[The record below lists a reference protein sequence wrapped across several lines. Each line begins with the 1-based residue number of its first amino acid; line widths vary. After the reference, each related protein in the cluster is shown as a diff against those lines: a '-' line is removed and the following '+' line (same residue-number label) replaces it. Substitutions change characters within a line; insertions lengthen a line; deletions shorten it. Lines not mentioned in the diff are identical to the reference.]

1 MKKTQ
6 NMYFPSKK
14 PSSTVE
20 KSEDSITGKFDPTA
34 LERGAKAMKDLDSS
48 PNATKAFEVIKLQ
61 EQTKQREIQAQIEK
75 TVTDRQQFAAQKAQ
89 IEGEERRKTI
99 QEQSEQA
106 RRMAEFQ
113 AQIDAELNQ
122 KKAQDQ
128 LRQNEEFLKQQHEQ
142 FLRQESLRKRTDME
156 IEEARRKTLAEQAR
170 IGKET
175 EVARVKAEAEG
186 RIAQERE
193 NVDIRLQEMRA
204 KMSEKRQTRM
214 ETLNT
219 TFTSLGSGFS
229 TLMGDKQRLTALC
242 LGTTGIFFGL
252 FAAKQ
257 GTRVAA
263 TLIERSLG
271 KPPLV
276 RETSRW
282 TFAPTRWVQSLLKSE
297 KKGVFDKIVL
307 EQTLAERLQWTTN
320 SLVNARKNKTPFRHL
335 LLYGPPGTGKTLFA
349 RTLARQSGLDYAIMT
364 GGDVGPLGKD
374 AVDELN
380 KLFKWAAGR
389 PNGMILFIDEADAF
403 LRQGRGIAPG
413 SNGGMSEDMRN
424 VLSAFL
430 HHTGTESNRI
440 MVVLATNCRDVLD
453 RAVLDRMDEQFEFPR
468 PGLEERKQMLNM
480 FIKEHISDRMAV
492 DPEVL
497 DPKYIEEVAVK
508 TEGFSG
514 RQISKLVLAYQ
525 SAVYGSGAN
534 GLTRGMADTVLNWKL
549 EHFEMDQKHTV

>member
-1 MKKTQ
+1 
-6 NMYFPSKK
+6 MYFPSQKK
-14 PSSTVE
+14 PSNAIE
-20 KSEDSITGKFDPTA
+20 KGEESITGKFDPTA

-48 PNATKAFEVIKLQ
+48 PNASKAFEVIKLQ
-61 EQTKQREIQAQIEK
+61 EQTKQREIQAQIER
-75 TVTDRQQFAAQKAQ
+75 TMTERQQFAAQKAQ

-106 RRMAEFQ
+106 RRMAEYQ
-113 AQIDAELNQ
+113 AQLDAELNQ

-142 FLRQESLRKRTDME
+142 FLRQEAMRKKTDME

-170 IGKET
+170 IAKET
-175 EVARVKAEAEG
+175 EVARVKAESEG
-186 RIAQERE
+186 RTAQERS
-193 NVDIRLQEMRA
+193 NVDVRLQEMRA
-204 KMSEKRQTRM
+204 KMAEKRQTRM

-219 TFTSLGSGFS
+219 TFSSLGGGVSS
-229 TLMGDKQRLTALC
+229 LLADKQRLTALC
-242 LGTTGIFFGL
+242 LGVSGMFLGV

-257 GTRVAA
+257 GTRIAA

-282 TFAPTRWVQSLLKSE
+282 TFSPTRWVQSLVKSDGNNKQNLFE
-297 KKGVFDKIVL
+297 KIVL
-307 EQTLAERLQWTTN
+307 EDSLAERLQWTTN

-380 KLFKWAAGR
+380 KLFKWASGR
-389 PNGMILFIDEADAF
+389 KNGMILFIDEADAF
-403 LRQGRGIAPG
+403 LRQGRASG
-413 SNGGMSEDMRN
+413 NMSEDMRN

-430 HHTGTESNRI
+430 HHTGTESSRI
-440 MVVLATNCRDVLD
+440 MVVLATNCKEVLD

-468 PGLEERKQMLNM
+468 PGLEQRKAMLQMFL
-480 FIKEHISDRMAV
+480 KEHISDRMAV
-492 DPEVL
+492 DPDVV
-497 DPKYIEEVAVK
+497 DPKYIDQVAMK

-525 SAVYGSGAN
+525 SAVYGSGAK
-534 GLTRGMADTVLNWKL
+534 GLTKGMADTVLDWKL
-549 EHFEMDQKHTV
+549 EHFQLDEQHSTPAQ

>member
-1 MKKTQ
+1 
-6 NMYFPSKK
+6 MYFPSTSKK
-14 PSSTVE
+14 PSSAIE
-20 KSEDSITGKFDPTA
+20 KDENSITGKFDPTA
-34 LERGAKAMKDLDSS
+34 LERGAKALKELDSS
-48 PNATKAFEVIKLQ
+48 PNSSKAFDIIKMQ
-61 EQTKQREIQAQIEK
+61 EQTKQKEIQAQIEK
-75 TVTDRQQFAAQKAQ
+75 TVTERQSLAAQKAQ

-99 QEQSEQA
+99 QEQTEQA
-106 RRMAEFQ
+106 RRMAEYQ
-113 AQIDAELNQ
+113 AKLDAELSQ

-128 LRQNEEFLKQQHEQ
+128 LRQNEEFLRQQHEQ
-142 FLRQESLRKRTDME
+142 FMRQESMRKKTDME

-170 IGKET
+170 IAKET

-186 RIAQERE
+186 RTEQERA

-204 KMSEKRQTRM
+204 KMAEKRQTSV
-214 ETLNT
+214 ETLNIT
-219 TFTSLGSGFS
+219 LSSLGSGF
-229 TLMGDKQRLTALC
+229 TNLMADKQRLTALV
-242 LGTTGIFFGL
+242 LATTGIFAGL

-257 GTRVAA
+257 GSRVAA

-282 TFAPTRWVQSLLKSE
+282 TFSPSRWLQSLF
-297 KKGVFDKIVL
+297 KKENPQLFEKIVL
-307 EQTLAERLQWTTN
+307 EETLAERLQWTTN

-380 KLFKWAAGR
+380 KLFKWASGR
-389 PNGMILFIDEADAF
+389 KNGMILFIDEADAF
-403 LRQGRGIAPG
+403 LRQGRGLAPG
-413 SNGGMSEDMRN
+413 ASGGMSEDMRN

-453 RAVLDRMDEQFEFPR
+453 RAVLDRMDEEFEFPR
-468 PGLEERKQMLNM
+468 PGLEQRRQMLNM
-480 FIKEHISDRMAV
+480 FMKEHITERMAV
-492 DPEVL
+492 DPDVV
-497 DPKYIEEVAVK
+497 DPKYIDDVAIK

-514 RQISKLVLAYQ
+514 RQMSKLVLAFQ
-525 SAVYGSGAN
+525 SAVYGSGAK
-534 GLTRGMADTVLNWKL
+534 GLTKGMADTVLNWKL
-549 EHFEMDQKHTV
+549 EHFEMDQKHSTPAQ

>member
-1 MKKTQ
+1 
-6 NMYFPSKK
+6 MYFPSAKK
-14 PSSTVE
+14 PSSAAE
-20 KSEDSITGKFDPTA
+20 KAEDSITGKFDPTA
-34 LERGAKAMKDLDSS
+34 LERGAKAMKELDSS
-48 PNATKAFEVIKLQ
+48 PNASKAFEVIKMQ
-61 EQTKQREIQAQIEK
+61 EATKQKEIQAQIEK
-75 TVTDRQQFAAQKAQ
+75 TFTERQSLAAQKAQ

-106 RRMAEFQ
+106 KRMAEYQ
-113 AQIDAELNQ
+113 AQLDAELSQ

-128 LRQNEEFLKQQHEQ
+128 LRQNEEFLRQQHEQ
-142 FLRQESLRKRTDME
+142 FMRQENMRKKTDME
-156 IEEARRKTLAEQAR
+156 IEDARRKTLAEQAR
-170 IGKET
+170 IAKET
-175 EVARVKAEAEG
+175 EVARVKAEAEC
-186 RIAQERE
+186 RTAQERA
-193 NVDIRLQEMRA
+193 NIDIRLQEMKA
-204 KMSEKRQTRM
+204 KMAEKRQTRM

-219 TFTSLGSGFS
+219 TLSSLGSGFS
-229 TLMGDKQRLTALC
+229 SLMADKQRLTALC

-263 TLIERSLG
+263 SLVERSLG

-282 TFAPTRWVQSLLKSE
+282 TFSPSRWISQLLK
-297 KKGVFDKIVL
+297 KKDANLFDKIVL
-307 EQTLAERLQWTTN
+307 EETLAERLQWTTN
-320 SLVNARKNKTPFRHL
+320 SLLNARKNKTPFRHL

-380 KLFKWAAGR
+380 KLFKWATDR
-389 PNGMILFIDEADAF
+389 KNGMILFIDEADAF
-403 LRQGRGIAPG
+403 LRQGRGLTPG
-413 SNGGMSEDMRN
+413 ANGGMSEDMRN

-453 RAVLDRMDEQFEFPR
+453 RAVLDRMDEQFQFPR
-468 PGLEERKQMLNM
+468 PGLEQRKQMLEM
-480 FIKEHISDRMAV
+480 FLKEHITDRMAV
-492 DPEVL
+492 DPDVV
-497 DPKYIEEVAVK
+497 DPKYIEEVAIK

-525 SAVYGSGAN
+525 SAVYGSGAK
-534 GLTRGMADTVLNWKL
+534 GLTKGMADTVLNWKL
-549 EHFEMDQKHTV
+549 EHFEMDQQHSTPAV

>member
-1 MKKTQ
+1 
-6 NMYFPSKK
+6 MYFPSSKK
-14 PSSTVE
+14 PSSAVE

-48 PNATKAFEVIKLQ
+48 PNASKAFEVIKLQ
-61 EQTKQREIQAQIEK
+61 EQTKQKEIQMEIEK
-75 TVTDRQQFAAQKAQ
+75 QVTERQQLGLQRAQV
-89 IEGEERRKTI
+89 EGEEKRKTL
-99 QEQSEQA
+99 QEQTQQQQ
-106 RRMAEFQ
+106 RLAEYQ
-113 AQIDAELNQ
+113 AQLDAELSQ

-128 LRQNEEFLKQQHEQ
+128 LRQNEEFLRQQHEQ
-142 FLRQESLRKRTDME
+142 FMRQENMRKKTDME

-170 IGKET
+170 IAKET
-175 EVARVKAEAEG
+175 EVARVKAESEG
-186 RIAQERE
+186 RIAQERQ

-204 KMSEKRQTRM
+204 KMSEKRQTRL

-219 TFTSLGSGFS
+219 TFASVGSGIS
-229 TLMGDKQRLTALC
+229 SLLADKQRLTALA
-242 LGTTGIFFGL
+242 LGTTGIFFGV
-252 FAAKQ
+252 FAARQ

-263 TLIERSLG
+263 TLVERALG

-282 TFAPTRWVQSLLKSE
+282 TFDPQRWIKSMFGKSE
-297 KKGVFDKIVL
+297 KKNLFEKIVL
-307 EQTLAERLQWTTN
+307 EEALSERLQWTTN
-320 SLVNARKNKTPFRHL
+320 SLINARKNKTPFRHL

-380 KLFKWAAGR
+380 KLFKWATNR
-389 PNGMILFIDEADAF
+389 KNGMILFIDEADAF
-403 LRQGRGIAPG
+403 LRQGRGLTPG
-413 SNGGMSEDMRN
+413 ASGGMSEDMRN

-468 PGLEERKQMLNM
+468 PGLEQRKQMLNM
-480 FIKEHISDRMAV
+480 FMKEHITDRMAV
-492 DPEVL
+492 DPDVV
-497 DPKYIEEVAVK
+497 DPKYIEEVAIK

-525 SAVYGSGAN
+525 SAVYGSGAK
-534 GLTRGMADTVLNWKL
+534 GLTKGMADTVLQWKL
-549 EHFEMDQKHTV
+549 EHFELDEQHSTPAV

>member
-1 MKKTQ
+1 MK
-6 NMYFPSKK
+6 
-14 PSSTVE
+14 E
-20 KSEDSITGKFDPTA
+20 
-34 LERGAKAMKDLDSS
+34 LDSS
-48 PNATKAFEVIKLQ
+48 PNSSKAFEIIKLQ
-61 EQTKQREIQAQIEK
+61 EQSKQKEIQREIERQITE
-75 TVTDRQQFAAQKAQ
+75 RQQLGLQRAQV
-89 IEGEERRKTI
+89 EGEEKRKTL
-99 QEQSEQA
+99 QEQSQQA
-106 RRMAEFQ
+106 QRMAEYQ
-113 AQIDAELNQ
+113 AQLDAELNQ
-122 KKAQDQ
+122 RKAQDQ

-142 FLRQESLRKRTDME
+142 FLRQESLRKKTDME

-170 IGKET
+170 IAKET

-193 NVDIRLQEMRA
+193 NIDVRLQEMRA
-204 KMSEKRQTRM
+204 KMSEKRQTRL

-219 TFTSLGSGFS
+219 TFTSIGNGVSSL
-229 TLMGDKQRLTALC
+229 LGDKQRLTALC
-242 LGTTGIFFGL
+242 LGTTGIFVGL
-252 FAAKQ
+252 FAARQ

-263 TLIERSLG
+263 TLVERSLG

-282 TFAPTRWVQSLLKSE
+282 TFDPKRWITSMFKSGE
-297 KKGVFDKIVL
+297 KTNIFEKIVL
-307 EQTLAERLQWTTN
+307 EETLSERLQWTTN

-380 KLFKWAAGR
+380 KLFKWASGR
-389 PNGMILFIDEADAF
+389 KDGMILFIDEADAF
-403 LRQGRGIAPG
+403 LRQGRGLSPG
-413 SNGGMSEDMRN
+413 AGGGMSEDMRN

-430 HHTGTESNRI
+430 HHTGTESNRV
-440 MVVLATNCRDVLD
+440 MVVLATNCRQVLD

-468 PGLEERKQMLNM
+468 PGVEQRVQMLNM
-480 FIKEHISDRMAV
+480 FMKEHITDRMAV
-492 DPEVL
+492 DPDVVNE
-497 DPKYIEEVAVK
+497 KYIRQVAEK

-525 SAVYGSGAN
+525 SAVYGSGAK
-534 GLTRGMADTVLNWKL
+534 GLTKGMADTVLNWKL
-549 EHFEMDQKHTV
+549 EHFEQDEQHSTPAV

>member
-1 MKKTQ
+1 
-6 NMYFPSKK
+6 MYFPSSSKK
-14 PSSTVE
+14 PSSALD

-34 LERGAKAMKDLDSS
+34 LERGAKALKELDSS
-48 PNATKAFEVIKLQ
+48 SNSAKAFEVIKLQ
-61 EQTKQREIQAQIEK
+61 EQTKQKEIQSQIER
-75 TVTDRQQFAAQKAQ
+75 TVTERQQLAAQKAQ

-106 RRMAEFQ
+106 RRMAEYQ
-113 AQIDAELNQ
+113 AQLDAELSQ
-122 KKAQDQ
+122 KKASDQ
-128 LRQNEEFLKQQHEQ
+128 LRQNEEFLRQQHEQ
-142 FLRQESLRKRTDME
+142 FMRQESMRKKTDME
-156 IEEARRKTLAEQAR
+156 IEDARRKTLAEQAR
-170 IGKET
+170 IAKET

-186 RIAQERE
+186 RTEQERA
-193 NVDIRLQEMRA
+193 NIDIRLQEMRA
-204 KMSEKRQTRM
+204 KMAEKRQTRM

-219 TFTSLGSGFS
+219 TLTSLGSGFS
-229 TLMGDKQRLTALC
+229 NLMADKTRLTALV

-263 TLIERSLG
+263 TLVERSLG

-282 TFAPTRWVQSLLKSE
+282 TFAPARWLQSFRKTE
-297 KKGVFDKIVL
+297 NKMFEKIVL
-307 EQTLAERLQWTTN
+307 EETLAERLQWTTN
-320 SLVNARKNKTPFRHL
+320 SLVTARKNKTPFRHL

-380 KLFKWAAGR
+380 KLFKWASGR
-389 PNGMILFIDEADAF
+389 KNGMILFIDEADAF
-403 LRQGRGIAPG
+403 LRQGRGLAPG
-413 SNGGMSEDMRN
+413 ASGGMSEDMRN

-430 HHTGTESNRI
+430 HHTGTESHRI

-453 RAVLDRMDEQFEFPR
+453 RAVLDRMDEEFEFPR
-468 PGLEERKQMLNM
+468 PGLEQRKQMLEM
-480 FIKEHISDRMAV
+480 FMKEHITDRMAV
-492 DPEVL
+492 DPDVT

-525 SAVYGSGAN
+525 SAVYGSGQQ
-534 GLTRGMADTVLNWKL
+534 GLTKGMADTVLNWRL
-549 EHFEMDQKHTV
+549 EHFEMDQQHSTPAQ

>member
-1 MKKTQ
+1 
-6 NMYFPSKK
+6 
-14 PSSTVE
+14 
-20 KSEDSITGKFDPTA
+20 
-34 LERGAKAMKDLDSS
+34 MKDLDSS
-48 PNATKAFEVIKLQ
+48 PNASKAFEVIKIQ
-61 EQTKQREIQAQIEK
+61 EQTKQKEIQAQIEK
-75 TVTDRQQFAAQKAQ
+75 EITSRQQIGVQKAQ
-89 IEGEERRKTI
+89 VEGEERRKTI
-99 QEQSEQA
+99 QEQAEQA
-106 RRMAEFQ
+106 QRMAEYQ
-113 AQIDAELNQ
+113 ARLEAELSE

-128 LRQNEEFLKQQHEQ
+128 LRQNEEFLRQQHEQ
-142 FLRQESLRKRTDME
+142 FMRQEQMRKKTDTE

-170 IGKET
+170 IAKET
-175 EVARVKAEAEG
+175 EVARVQAESEG
-186 RIAQERE
+186 RIKQERE
-193 NVDIRLQEMRA
+193 NIDVRLQELRA
-204 KMSEKRQTRM
+204 KMGEKRQTRM
-214 ETLNT
+214 ETLNA
-219 TFTSLGSGFS
+219 TFSSIGSGVS
-229 TLMGDKQRLTALC
+229 SLLADKQRLTALC
-242 LGTTGIFFGL
+242 LGRTGVFLGL

-263 TLIERSLG
+263 TLVERSLG

-282 TFAPTRWVQSLLKSE
+282 TFSPTRWFSSFFKKSE
-297 KKGVFDKIVL
+297 GKNMYEKIVL
-307 EQTLAERLQWTTN
+307 EETLAERLQWTTN
-320 SLVNARKNKTPFRHL
+320 SLVNARKNQTPFRHL

-389 PNGMILFIDEADAF
+389 KNGLILFIDEADAF
-403 LRQGRGIAPG
+403 LRQGRGLTPG
-413 SNGGMSEDMRN
+413 AAGGMSEDMRN

-468 PGLEERKQMLNM
+468 PGFDQRVQMLNM
-480 FIKEHISDRMAV
+480 FMKEHITDRMAI
-492 DPEVL
+492 DPEI
-497 DPKYIEEVAVK
+497 DEEYIAEVARK

-525 SAVYGSGAN
+525 AAVYGSGAK
-534 GLTRGMADTVLNWKL
+534 GLTKGMAETVLNWKL
-549 EHFEMDQKHTV
+549 AHFEQDEQHSASTM

>member
-1 MKKTQ
+1 
-6 NMYFPSKK
+6 MYFPASKK
-14 PSSTVE
+14 PSSAIE
-20 KSEDSITGKFDPTA
+20 KSDESITGKFDPTA

-48 PNATKAFEVIKLQ
+48 PNASKAFEVIKLQ
-61 EQTKQREIQAQIEK
+61 EQTKQKEIQSQIER
-75 TVTDRQQFAAQKAQ
+75 TMTERQQLAAQKAQ

-106 RRMAEFQ
+106 RRMAEYQ
-113 AQIDAELNQ
+113 AQLDSELSH

-142 FLRQESLRKRTDME
+142 FMRQEAMRKKTDME

-170 IGKET
+170 IAKET
-175 EVARVKAEAEG
+175 EVARVKAESEG
-186 RIAQERE
+186 RAAQERA
-193 NVDIRLQEMRA
+193 NVDVRLQEMRA
-204 KMSEKRQTRM
+204 KMAEKRQTRM
-214 ETLNT
+214 ETLNA
-219 TFTSLGSGFS
+219 TFSSLGGGFS
-229 TLMGDKQRLTALC
+229 NLLGDKQRLTALC
-242 LGTTGIFFGL
+242 LGVSGMFLGV

-263 TLIERSLG
+263 ALIEKSLG
-271 KPPLV
+271 KPSLV

-282 TFAPTRWVQSLLKSE
+282 TFSPSRWLMKSSSSE
-297 KKGVFDKIVL
+297 VGGAGMFEKIVL
-307 EQTLAERLQWTTN
+307 EESLAERLQWTTN

-380 KLFKWAAGR
+380 KMFKWANGR
-389 PNGMILFIDEADAF
+389 KNGLILFIDEADAF
-403 LRQGRGIAPG
+403 LRIGRGSA
-413 SNGGMSEDMRN
+413 SGMSEDMRN

-430 HHTGTESNRI
+430 HHTGTESNRV
-440 MVVLATNCRDVLD
+440 MVVLATNCKDVLD
-453 RAVLDRMDEQFEFPR
+453 KAVLDRMDEQFEFPR
-468 PGLEERKQMLNM
+468 PGIEQRKQMLEM
-480 FIKEHISDRMAV
+480 FIKEHITDRMAV
-492 DPEVL
+492 DPDVL
-497 DPKYIEEVAVK
+497 SPSYIEQVAMK

-525 SAVYGSGAN
+525 SAVYGSGAK
-534 GLTRGMADTVLNWKL
+534 GLTKGMADTVLDWKL
-549 EHFEMDQKHTV
+549 EHFQLDQQHSTLAQ

>member
-1 MKKTQ
+1 
-6 NMYFPSKK
+6 MYFPSASKK
-14 PSSTVE
+14 PSSAIE
-20 KSEDSITGKFDPTA
+20 KGEDSITGKFDPTA
-34 LERGAKAMKDLDSS
+34 LERGAKALKDLDSS
-48 PNATKAFEVIKLQ
+48 PNSAKAFDIIKMQ

-75 TVTDRQQFAAQKAQ
+75 TVTERQSLAAQKAQ

-106 RRMAEFQ
+106 RRMAEYQ
-113 AQIDAELNQ
+113 AKLDAELSQ

-128 LRQNEEFLKQQHEQ
+128 LRQNEEFLRQQHEQ
-142 FLRQESLRKRTDME
+142 FMRQESMRKKTDME

-170 IGKET
+170 IAKET

-186 RIAQERE
+186 RTEQERA

-204 KMSEKRQTRM
+204 KMAEKRQTSM
-214 ETLNT
+214 ETLNLT
-219 TFTSLGSGFS
+219 LSSLGNGFS
-229 TLMGDKQRLTALC
+229 NLMADKQRLTALV
-242 LGTTGIFFGL
+242 LATTGIFGGL

-257 GTRVAA
+257 GSRVAA

-282 TFAPTRWVQSLLKSE
+282 TFAPSRIFSSLFKKNQSPQLFE
-297 KKGVFDKIVL
+297 KIVL
-307 EQTLAERLQWTTN
+307 EETLAERLQWTTN
-320 SLVNARKNKTPFRHL
+320 SLINARKNKTPFRHL

-380 KLFKWAAGR
+380 KLFKWASGR
-389 PNGMILFIDEADAF
+389 KNGMILFIDEADAF
-403 LRQGRGIAPG
+403 LRQGRGLAPG
-413 SNGGMSEDMRN
+413 ASGGMSEDMRN

-430 HHTGTESNRI
+430 HHTGTESNQI

-453 RAVLDRMDEQFEFPR
+453 RAVLDRMDEEFEFPR
-468 PGLEERKQMLNM
+468 PGLEQRRQMLNM
-480 FIKEHISDRMAV
+480 FLKEHITERMAV
-492 DPEVL
+492 DPDVV

-514 RQISKLVLAYQ
+514 RQMSKLVLAFQ
-525 SAVYGSGAN
+525 SAVYGSGAK
-534 GLTRGMADTVLNWKL
+534 GLTKGMADTVLNWKL
-549 EHFEMDQKHTV
+549 EHFEMDKQHSTLAQ

>member
-1 MKKTQ
+1 
-6 NMYFPSKK
+6 MYFPASKK
-14 PSSTVE
+14 PSSAID
-20 KSEDSITGKFDPTA
+20 KAEDSITGKFDPTA

-48 PNATKAFEVIKLQ
+48 PNASKAFEVIKLQ
-61 EQTKQREIQAQIEK
+61 EQTKQKEIQAQIER
-75 TVTDRQQFAAQKAQ
+75 TMTERQQAAAQKAQ

-106 RRMAEFQ
+106 RRMAEYQ
-113 AQIDAELNQ
+113 AQLDSELSQ

-142 FLRQESLRKRTDME
+142 FMRQESMRKKTDME

-170 IGKET
+170 VAKET
-175 EVARVKAEAEG
+175 EVARVKAESEG
-186 RIAQERE
+186 RTAQERA
-193 NVDIRLQEMRA
+193 NVDVRLQEMRA
-204 KMSEKRQTRM
+204 KMAEKRETRL
-214 ETLNT
+214 ETLK
-219 TFTSLGSGFS
+219 TSFSSIGGGFS
-229 TLMGDKQRLTALC
+229 SLLADKQRLTALC
-242 LGTTGIFFGL
+242 LGVSGIFLGV

-282 TFAPTRWVQSLLKSE
+282 TFSPAHWVDRLLR
-297 KKGVFDKIVL
+297 KKKAAGAKNLFEKIVL
-307 EQTLAERLQWTTN
+307 EESLAQRLAWTTN
-320 SLVNARKNKTPFRHL
+320 SLVNARKNQTPFRHL

-380 KLFKWAAGR
+380 KLFKWAEGKK
-389 PNGMILFIDEADAF
+389 NGMILFIDEADAF
-403 LRQGRGIAPG
+403 LRQGRA
-413 SNGGMSEDMRN
+413 SGGMSEDMRN

-430 HHTGTESNRI
+430 HHTGTESSRI
-440 MVVLATNCRDVLD
+440 MVVLATNCREVLD

-468 PGLEERKQMLNM
+468 PGLEQRKQMLNM
-480 FIKEHISDRMAV
+480 FMKQHLVDRMAV
-492 DPEVL
+492 DPDVL
-497 DPKYIEEVAVK
+497 DPKYVDEVAAK

-525 SAVYGSGAN
+525 SAVYGSGAK
-534 GLTRGMADTVLNWKL
+534 GLTKGMADTVLEWKL
-549 EHFEMDQKHTV
+549 EHFELDDQHSTPAQ

>member
-1 MKKTQ
+1 
-6 NMYFPSKK
+6 MYFPSSKK
-14 PSSTVE
+14 PSSTVDKPDE
-20 KSEDSITGKFDPTA
+20 SITGKFDPTA
-34 LERGAKAMKDLDSS
+34 LERGAKAMKELDSS
-48 PNATKAFEVIKLQ
+48 PNASKAFDVIKLQ
-61 EQTKQREIQAQIEK
+61 EMTKQKEIQSQIEK
-75 TVTDRQQFAAQKAQ
+75 TVTERQQLAAQKAQ

-106 RRMAEFQ
+106 RRMAEYQ
-113 AQIDAELNQ
+113 AQLDAELSQ

-128 LRQNEEFLKQQHEQ
+128 LRQNEEFLRQQHEQ
-142 FLRQESLRKRTDME
+142 FLRQENMRKKTDME

-170 IGKET
+170 IAKET

-186 RIAQERE
+186 RTAQERA
-193 NVDIRLQEMRA
+193 NVDVRIQEMRA
-204 KMSEKRQTRM
+204 KMTEKRQTRM

-219 TFTSLGSGFS
+219 TLSSLGSGFS
-229 TLMGDKQRLTALC
+229 SLMADKARLTALVM
-242 LGTTGIFFGL
+242 GTTGIFFGL

-263 TLIERSLG
+263 TLVERALG

-282 TFAPTRWVQSLLKSE
+282 TFSPTRWVSE
-297 KKGVFDKIVL
+297 MFKKQDKNLFEKIVL
-307 EQTLAERLQWTTN
+307 EETLSERLQWTTN

-389 PNGMILFIDEADAF
+389 KNGMILFIDEADAF
-403 LRQGRGIAPG
+403 LRQGRGLTPG
-413 SNGGMSEDMRN
+413 ANGGMSEDMRN

-468 PGLEERKQMLNM
+468 PGLEQRKQMLEM
-480 FIKEHISDRMAV
+480 FIKEHITDRMAV
-492 DPEVL
+492 DPDVV
-497 DPKYIEEVAVK
+497 DPKYIEEVAIK

-525 SAVYGSGAN
+525 SAVYGSGAK
-534 GLTRGMADTVLNWKL
+534 GLTKGMAETVLNWKL
-549 EHFEMDQKHTV
+549 EHFEMDQQHSTPAV